1 MSCKQNT
8 YAVVF
13 AGLIDDDFSW
23 MPAAV
28 YALVLAG
35 WSLWALSRSL
45 GQAEPNVGY
54 TVSRL
59 LAGIVLVDVL
69 AVASSGEP
77 WIGCFAFW
85 FALALLLQRY
95 IPAT

>member
-1 MSCKQNT
+1 LLLT
-8 YAVVF
+8 PVVF
-13 AGLIDDDFSW
+13 AGLIDDDSSW
-23 MPAAV
+23 LPAAI
-28 YALVLAG
+28 YSLVLVG

-45 GQAEPNVGY
+45 GQREPNVGY

-77 WIGCFAFW
+77 WIWCFAAW
-85 FALALLLQRY
+85 FALSLLLQRY